1 MKQYRVWT
9 TRDELTQVYR
19 FEEGEGWE
27 FESFDGED
35 GDIEVSLVTV
45 EEEHAA
51 RFERLFDMDGAISKW
66 EEVE

>member
-9 TRDELTQVYR
+9 TRDELTQVYP
-19 FEEGEGWE
+19 ECIWE

-45 EEEHAA
+45 ALEHAA
-51 RFERLFDMDGAISKW
+51 RFERLFDMDGAVAKW
-66 EEVE
+66 EEVG